1 LARRVAVTDG
11 IELTGIRVY
20 GRHGANP
27 GEKDVPQPFDVDVHV
42 EVDLGAARRSDALAD
57 TLDYGALHRTIVA
70 IVRDTSFDLL
80 ERLGQEILDTVLADA
95 RVVRA
100 RVRIAK
106 PGLLAGAT
114 PAVTLAGERR

>member
-1 LARRVAVTDG
+1 MTDG
-11 IELTGIRVY
+11 IDLTGIRVY

-27 GEKDVPQPFDVDVHV
+27 GEKDVPQPFDVDLHV
-42 EVDLGAARRSDALAD
+42 ELDLAAARRSDALAD

-80 ERLGQEILDTVLADA
+80 ERLGQALLDAVLADA
-95 RVVRA
+95 RVARA
-100 RVRIAK
+100 QVKIAK

-114 PAVTLAGERR
+114 PAVTVVGERR

>member
-1 LARRVAVTDG
+1 VSDTIAVS
-11 IELTGIRVY
+11 GIRAY

-27 GEKDVPQPFDVDVHV
+27 GEKDVAQPFDVDVSV
-42 EVDLGAARRSDALAD
+42 ELDLSAARRSDALAD
-57 TLDYGALHRTIVA
+57 TIDYASLHRTIEG
-70 IVRDTSFDLL
+70 IVRDRSFDLL
-80 ERLGQEILDTVLADA
+80 ERLGQEVLEALLADA

-100 RVRIAK
+100 QVRIAK

>member
-1 LARRVAVTDG
+1 MIEG

-27 GEKDVPQPFDVDVHV
+27 GEKDVPQPFDIDLRV
-42 EVDLGAARRSDALAD
+42 ELDLSAARSSDALTD

-70 IVRDTSFDLL
+70 VVRDTSFDLL
-80 ERLGQEILDTVLADA
+80 ERLGQELLDTVLADA
-95 RVVRA
+95 RVLRAQVRL
-100 RVRIAK
+100 AK

-114 PAVTLAGERR
+114 PAVTLVGQRR

>member
-1 LARRVAVTDG
+1 MTDG

-42 EVDLGAARRSDALAD
+42 ELDLGAARRSDALAD